1 MRYLWLVPS
10 IFLTHIFL
18 GRFFSI
24 PYTLALFNKWYLS
37 VGIISS
43 IDIITVPIY
52 FRLFDRVITS
62 RRFVVRERLL
72 VRRIRRVIERIAKKK
87 IFRRE
92 RKFHS
97 RIMVRAQRWGQF
109 GVLIVAA
116 LPFVGGGIWSGVLL
130 ARFLKL
136 KIVKGHLLVCL
147 GSILGASFVSLGIQG
162 IKELILKFFV

>member
-10 IFLTHIFL
+10 IFLTHICL

-37 VGIISS
+37 VCIISS
-43 IDIITVPIY
+43 IDMIIVPFY

-62 RRFVVRERLL
+62 RGFIVRERLL
-72 VRRIRRVIERIAKKK
+72 IRRIRRVVERITKKK

-92 RKFHS
+92 RKLHS
-97 RIMVRAQRWGQF
+97 RILVRAQKWGQF
-109 GVLIVAA
+109 GVIIVAA

-136 KIVKGHLLVCL
+136 KIAKGHLLIWL
-147 GSILGASFVSLGIQG
+147 GSILGASFISLGIHG
-162 IKELILKFFV
+162 IKELILKFL

>member
-18 GRFFSI
+18 GRFFSV
-24 PYTLALFNKWYLS
+24 PYTLAIFHKWYLT
-37 VGIISS
+37 VCIISS
-43 IDIITVPIY
+43 IDMIMVPFY
-52 FRLFDRVITS
+52 FRIFDKVITS
-62 RRFVVRERLL
+62 RGFIVRERLL
-72 VRRIRRVIERIAKKK
+72 IRRIRRGIERITKKK

-92 RKFHS
+92 RKLHS
-97 RIMVRAQRWGQF
+97 RILVRAQRWGQF
-109 GVLIVAA
+109 GVLLVAA

-147 GSILGASFVSLGIQG
+147 GSILGASFISLGIHG
-162 IKELILKFFV
+162 IKELILKFL

>member
-10 IFLTHIFL
+10 IFLTHICL
-18 GRFFSI
+18 GRFFSV

-37 VGIISS
+37 VCIISS
-43 IDIITVPIY
+43 IDMITVPFY

-62 RRFVVRERLL
+62 RSFVVRERLL
-72 VRRIRRVIERIAKKK
+72 IRRFRRVIEKITKKK

-92 RKFHS
+92 RKIHS
-97 RIMVRAQRWGQF
+97 RILLRAQRWGQF
-109 GVLIVAA
+109 GVIIVAA

-136 KIVKGHLLVCL
+136 KIAKGHLLIWL
-147 GSILGASFVSLGIQG
+147 GSILGASFISLGIQG
-162 IKELILKFFV
+162 IKELVVKLL